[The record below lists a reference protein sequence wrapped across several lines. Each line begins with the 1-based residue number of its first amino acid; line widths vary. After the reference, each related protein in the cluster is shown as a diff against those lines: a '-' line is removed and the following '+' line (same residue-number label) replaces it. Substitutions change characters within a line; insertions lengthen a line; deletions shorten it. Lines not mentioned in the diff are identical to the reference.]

1 MGFFKGLGSVVT
13 APPRAL
19 WDLVT
24 VDDEERARHEEKRRQ
39 KMLEEYNAPDPER
52 YGPTSGQS
60 DRDMRKEVDRRWA
73 ILKKAEELGVEPG
86 IAIEAAMLDER
97 KRENTLAT
105 MRTMNELARTEKM
118 DEAREMAELMKFL
131 EIRAQ
136 QRPPRQL
143 PQSSDVPM
151 VRMAQRSY

>member
-24 VDDEERARHEEKRRQ
+24 VDDEERAKHEERRRQ
-39 KMLEEYNAPDPER
+39 RMLEEYNAQDPER

-60 DRDMRKEVDRRWA
+60 DRQMRRDVDRRWE
-73 ILKKAEELGVEPG
+73 ILKRAEELGVEPG
-86 IAIEAAMLDER
+86 VAIDAEMLKER

-105 MRTMNELARTEKM
+105 MRTMDELARTKNMEK
-118 DEAREMAELMKFL
+118 EREMAELLKFL

-136 QRPPRQL
+136 QNRFQGL
-143 PQSSDVPM
+143 PQTSEAPM
-151 VRMAQRSY
+151 VRMPQRSY